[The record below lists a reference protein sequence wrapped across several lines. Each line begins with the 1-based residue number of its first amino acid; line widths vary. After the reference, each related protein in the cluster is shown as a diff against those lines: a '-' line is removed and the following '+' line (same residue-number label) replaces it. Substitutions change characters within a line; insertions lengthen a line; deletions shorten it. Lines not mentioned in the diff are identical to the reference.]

1 MFSLKVENTKGETLE
16 LTNNEARWQIA
27 SIDGLCPPKA
37 DINTQEIANWDGSVF
52 NDSRVE
58 ERDIE
63 LEIYLNK
70 DIETDRNF
78 LYNFFLISKQITLYI
93 QTESKDVS
101 IVGYTEKIN
110 IDFFKQHQ
118 VVKVDITC
126 PSPYFIARI
135 SNKWQLSNTLGGFY
149 FPFAIDKVG
158 IEFTSYEENRK
169 INVINY
175 GEITSGA
182 LFVFEFNGDCEDPTI
197 YNADGT
203 YFKIASSYKKG
214 DILELNTVKGSRTLY
229 KTDGAEPENLVKY
242 IDNKS
247 TWLQLSPGINKLGL
261 QATTGVD
268 NIICTIYNS
277 TFYEGL

>member
-1 MFSLKVENTKGETLE
+1 MFTLTVENTKGESLE
-16 LTNNEARWQIA
+16 LTDKEQRWQVA

-63 LEIYLNK
+63 LEIYINK
-70 DIETDRNF
+70 DVESNRNY
-78 LYNFFLISKQITLYI
+78 LYNYFLISKQITLYI
-93 QTESKDVS
+93 ATETKDVS
-101 IVGYTEKIN
+101 IVGYVAKVS
-110 IDFFKQHQ
+110 IDFFKKHQ
-118 VVKVDITC
+118 VIQVDITC
-126 PSPYFIARI
+126 PSPYFTARI
-135 SNKWQLSNTLGGFY
+135 SNKWQLSNTMGGFY

-175 GEITSGA
+175 GEIISGA
-182 LFVFEFNGDCEDPTI
+182 IFIIEFNGDCENPTI
-197 YNADGT
+197 YNSKGE
-203 YFKIASSYKKG
+203 YFKINASYTKG
-214 DILELNTVKGSRTLY
+214 DVLELNTIKGSRTLY
-229 KTDGAEPENLVKY
+229 KTDEAERINLVKY

-247 TWLQLSPGINKLGL
+247 TWLQLEPGINKLGL
-261 QATTGVD
+261 QATSGVD
-268 NIICTIYNS
+268 NIICTVYNS